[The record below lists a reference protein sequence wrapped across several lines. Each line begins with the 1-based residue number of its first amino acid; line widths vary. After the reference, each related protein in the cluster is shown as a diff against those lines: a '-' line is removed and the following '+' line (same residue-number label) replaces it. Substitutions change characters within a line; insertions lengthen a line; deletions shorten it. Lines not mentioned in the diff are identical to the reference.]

1 MNHYET
7 LGVPQN
13 ASQEDIKAAYRKL
26 ASKCHPDKG
35 GDTKRFQEIQQ
46 AYSNIETP
54 EKRAQYDHQLKGGH
68 SRFHFHH
75 GPNGPMDDTNDIF
88 DKFVKTHFGGFN
100 PFTQQRHQQ
109 PVNRDVRVAIRMN
122 LIDTLTEQKKTLNV
136 TFPGNKN
143 ETIEITIP
151 RGVHDGMTIRY
162 PGLGDYSY
170 TNAPRADL
178 LVNVHVTPHPNYQ
191 QSGIDLITS
200 VSINALD
207 AIAGCEREV
216 KSLDGKTY
224 VINIPRGA
232 QVGTK
237 FGIAN
242 EGIYSINTPNRGRLI
257 INLEISIPTNL
268 TDQQLEII
276 NSLNKELT

>member
-7 LGVPQN
+7 LGVPKT

-26 ASKCHPDKG
+26 ASKYHPDKG
-35 GDTKRFQEIQQ
+35 GDTKQFQEIQQ
-46 AYSNIETP
+46 AYSNIDTP
-54 EKRAQYDHQLKGGH
+54 EKRAQYDQQLQGGH

-75 GPNGPMDDTNDIF
+75 GPNGPMGDSGDIF
-88 DKFVKTHFGGFN
+88 NNFFQAHFGGFN
-100 PFTQQRHQQ
+100 PFTQQHSRP
-109 PVNRDVRVAIRMN
+109 PVNRDVRVSIRMN
-122 LIDTLTEQKKTLNV
+122 LIDTLVEQKKTLHV
-136 TFPGNKN
+136 TLPGNKN

-162 PGLGDYSY
+162 PGLGDYSN

-178 LVNVHVTPHPNYQ
+178 LVNVFVTPHPNYQ

-200 VSINALD
+200 VNVNAFD
-207 AIAGCEREV
+207 AMVGCEREV
-216 KSLDGKTY
+216 TGIDGKTY
-224 VINIPRGA
+224 MLNIPRGT

-242 EGIYSINTPNRGRLI
+242 EGVYSMNTPNRGRLI
-257 INLEISIPTNL
+257 VNLEISIPTKL
-268 TDQQLEII
+268 TDRQIEII
-276 NSLNKELT
+276 NSLNKEIT